1 MFGYS
6 TVALMGPNEDLEIQ
20 RRSLAMLTPGAR
32 SDLSREEAISLIE
45 EVQGARKRI
54 VELDARSA
62 KPDATPGGWPSRCM
76 KQVSLSAIVA

>member
-1 MFGYS
+1 MFVYS
-6 TVALMGPNEDLEIQ
+6 TVALMGPNEDLEIR

-54 VELDARSA
+54 VELEREIREATTRHPAAGHRDA
-62 KPDATPGGWPSRCM
+62 
-76 KQVSLSAIVA
+76 